1 MRHSRRFLLFVVLPT
16 ASALACGHGSGHKL
30 ADLNEPGEQVI
41 TEEAIAQS
49 GANTAWEVLKAT
61 APSMQFRE
69 DRNGNPSRMW
79 RRGRSSVV
87 LNDAPLVFLD
97 GVKVSDFR
105 MLDQIPAR
113 TIARISI
120 LNGIQGTTYYGTNAV
135 GGVIRIETKNGS
147 S

>member
-1 MRHSRRFLLFVVLPT
+1 
-16 ASALACGHGSGHKL
+16 
-30 ADLNEPGEQVI
+30 
-41 TEEAIAQS
+41 
-49 GANTAWEVLKAT
+49 
-61 APSMQFRE
+61 
-69 DRNGNPSRMW
+69 
-79 RRGRSSVV
+79 
-87 LNDAPLVFLD
+87 
-97 GVKVSDFR
+97 